1 MLENEHVRRTSMKR
15 VFAATCLAA
24 SFAVGLAA
32 QQPPQTPS
40 QTADKDKT
48 VTLTGCVRAGDQP
61 GSFVLAN
68 AKADD
73 KTPGATGTSG
83 TTATPDA
90 KALENATLRLI
101 GAPASVNLSE
111 HVGHTVQVTGTVAP
125 SEKAMGGSGTDP
137 AKSDKPE
144 KGLNVRT
151 VTMVSS
157 SCTM

>member
-1 MLENEHVRRTSMKR
+1 MKR
-15 VFAATCLAA
+15 VFATTCLAA
-24 SFAVGLAA
+24 AFAVGLSA

-68 AKADD
+68 AKPDD
-73 KTPGATGTSG
+73 KAAPGATGTSG
-83 TTATPDA
+83 TTSAPDT
-90 KALENATLRLI
+90 KGIENATLRLI

-111 HVGHTVQVTGTVAP
+111 HVGHTVQITGTVAP
-125 SEKAMGGSGTDP
+125 SDKAPSSAATSG
-137 AKSDKPE
+137 AEKSDKPE
-144 KGLNVRT
+144 KSLNVRT

-157 SCTM
+157 SCSM

>member
-1 MLENEHVRRTSMKR
+1 MKR

-32 QQPPQTPS
+32 QQPPQTPPS
-40 QTADKDKT
+40 QAADKDKT
-48 VTLTGCVRAGDQP
+48 LTLTGCVRAGDQP

-73 KTPGATGTSG
+73 KAPGATGTAG
-83 TTATPDA
+83 TTAAPDA
-90 KALENATLRLI
+90 KAIENATLRLV

-111 HVGHTVQVTGTVAP
+111 HVGHPVQVTGTVAP
-125 SEKAMGGSGTDP
+125 SDKAMGTSGAEP
-137 AKSDKPE
+137 SKSDKPE
-144 KGLNVRT
+144 KSLNVRT

>member
-1 MLENEHVRRTSMKR
+1 MKR

-24 SFAVGLAA
+24 AFAVGLSA

-68 AKADD
+68 AKPDD
-73 KTPGATGTSG
+73 KAPSATGTSG
-83 TTATPDA
+83 TTPAPDT
-90 KALENATLRLI
+90 KGLENATLRLI

-125 SEKAMGGSGTDP
+125 SEKAAATSGTEP
-137 AKSDKPE
+137 AKSDKPD
-144 KGLNVRT
+144 KSFNVRT